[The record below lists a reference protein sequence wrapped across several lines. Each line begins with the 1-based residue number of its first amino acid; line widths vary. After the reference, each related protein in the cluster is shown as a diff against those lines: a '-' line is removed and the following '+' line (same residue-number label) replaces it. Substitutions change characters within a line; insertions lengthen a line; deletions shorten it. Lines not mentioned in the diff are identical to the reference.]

1 MANLLQQYRE
11 TFPEFREMNDA
22 QLTDALYEKYAGKD
36 SKTDK
41 ADFSLMLRGR
51 GPRISPFAAGIEGLK
66 GAAET
71 VIARGAQALGAEETA
86 KEYLGRAEERQQDV
100 AERYQPET
108 RGYEDIDSAYK
119 LGRFLY
125 ERFGESAPQMLLQVG
140 GGIGGLALRG
150 AAGAVGLAAARG
162 LSPAA
167 AAAAGSTAA
176 GAGAFTGYNIQR
188 QMEEGTPFEQTSLAA
203 AGGAALAQ
211 SALDTLSLATL
222 FKGFPGLS
230 PSQISSRVAAA
241 AVRSVESGA
250 TEFLTEGGQQALEIL
265 QANPTKFFEFGP
277 EVQKEIFSAAVT
289 GGILGGA
296 LGGAAGAITFRKPR
310 APGEPEPTTQ
320 QVPTP
325 GGEPP
330 AGGEPAGGEPPPAPA
345 AGVEPGAA
353 VAGVEPTGTEPVQVP
368 AGTEP
373 VAGVEPVTAP
383 PPTVQGPEPLAPAP
397 KIAAPPEP
405 AAAPA
410 PAPAPEPVAAPA
422 PAPIT
427 AAPKP
432 EPAPAPA
439 PTKVQGPQ
447 IFTVPNPPS
456 LPKNL
461 QLGKWTYTYGNQGKF
476 TLNFSS
482 DLEKALFQTSK
493 KTQKPKDALYRNW
506 LKAQGLSDGDIDT
519 LGNAFRSQ
527 LSSFVANALKTGP
540 NIGTLTVP
548 RFDPG
553 SFGLGAPSPAPKP
566 AAPTTPAVPT
576 SPAAPAPTQAL
587 GQNEP
592 MAFGTGAEPGVTAGA
607 IPFPEQQTKRSR
619 VDVNLGYNTPGYQY
633 RTQAPGQATSLI
645 TVTKDHNDRLE
656 ATLPGAMNVLRE
668 IHARMFPGMELKLQV
683 NSGLMNIAG
692 KDLPRGSSFVISP
705 KQVEIEINPDV
716 LAVEFGTGPERQT
729 KMLHTM
735 FHELSHAVEAVYL
748 VNAPKSVLEALIKQ
762 YEKARNPSAANR
774 AAIAF
779 ALSRHKDASDPSFL
793 PDLLSYLGISAD
805 KYKKYVA
812 SASKKYPGELFL
824 GKGLR
829 TSQITGDYYRSFTE
843 FTAEKV
849 AEWTIKEAKGLVPKT
864 TFEKGIKA
872 IYDRLRKLYNTVA
885 KALGISPRKGA
896 FEAYMQEVYGK
907 RAEVSA
913 VPGVAGNVTG
923 KGVINYVQSGDT
935 QGRPTLAAI
944 KKAMAQ
950 SGGSELPA
958 TPPAPPPTSR
968 MEERPTV
975 LREEAAPVDLQSAR
989 DRIFAAQ
996 GEQKGRF
1003 RQFVDRVQQLYK
1015 DGGWQSLADAFSRE
1029 VVDKY
1034 IYLKRLD
1041 DRFVAAMKAA
1051 GNKIASAYD
1060 QRMALAARLSSHAS
1074 MLDRENV
1081 LAKVNTLLFKG
1092 GVPVY
1097 KTTDPNNPL
1106 DGVIKVEGE
1115 GKGLSFLLDLQKAG
1129 KLRNWAEYA
1138 VARRVLNSYQ
1148 QKGLE
1153 FQITPA
1159 EAQAI
1164 VDLHSAD
1171 PEIVN
1176 AYNQYQ
1182 ELNKALIKLNV
1193 DAGRLSQKQADDLLQ
1208 FNDYYPFY
1216 RDVDAAGRYTGPTNS
1231 KGLLSPSRIRQAK
1244 GGTELLQEDPIDVIL
1259 KNTQFW
1265 IASAQKNIAARKIY
1279 NMSEFLGEGRQL
1291 SFSKQEQDAMLNAMF
1306 NGDEAEMRKYMQ
1318 REKMLRP
1325 GEVEGSYFVDGVE
1338 RRIALSN
1345 PDVAEALLVVD
1356 GPVPDLFKGIF
1367 GTFTT
1372 GYRELV
1378 TRSPEYILSNVIR
1391 DSVSQWVTSGVPFN
1405 PLRAMRNVIDFMRQK
1420 ENNEKVLALMQYG
1433 VIGGYKAIPELDDAT
1448 KLLNPNFN
1456 PIKGGVYVPKSGK
1469 ALSDIIS
1476 KVWNNLGELS
1486 DASDAASRM
1495 EIYDRVLKETGD
1507 EYEAAFR
1514 AQEAMNYRKQGRNS
1528 LLKYLTVMVPFING
1542 RIQGLDVTARAFG
1555 PKAIA
1560 YTAAKGSIL
1569 FGVAMGLQAMFGDDE
1584 EYKQLPEYVRYGS
1597 LPIPLKAL
1605 GLGDNGFLA
1614 IPKPFEMGFVFQTVP
1629 EVIYQAMLGNV
1640 ENRSIVR
1647 VLGEQLASTFG
1658 LSLTPQIISPI
1669 VETFVQ
1675 NRSNLTGLPIVTEA
1689 MKNLPKELQYTS
1701 ATSDIVKDVA
1711 SLTGISPVQAEALIK
1726 GYGGQIGTSI
1736 FGIVDGLYRAAS
1748 GRGVDKDWTQYPVVQ
1763 KFLKTEANTNAQGVA
1778 DVYRLS
1784 AEIQGLTTALN
1795 TFVAQG
1801 SADKARDLI
1810 EKNQGLFAM
1819 KSSISGLRTELNN
1832 LSRQER
1838 MIRNNDNIDQAS
1850 KEAQIEA
1857 IREARRQI
1865 GKTMTDSIKYTQK

>member
-1 MANLLQQYRE
+1 MANLIQQYRE
-11 TFPEFREMNDA
+11 TFPEFREAKDD
-22 QLTDALYEKYAGKD
+22 QIVDALWQRFGGPE
-36 SKTDK
+36 SKIDK
-41 ADFSLMLRGR
+41 ADFALELQGR
-51 GPRISPFAAGIEGLK
+51 GPRISPFRAGIEGLK
-66 GAAET
+66 GAGET
-71 VIARGAQALGAEETA
+71 ALARVAQAVGAEGTA
-86 KEYLGRAEERQQDV
+86 KEYIGRAEERQQDV
-100 AERYQPET
+100 AARYQPET
-108 RGYEDIDSAYK
+108 RSFEDVDSAYK
-119 LGRFLY
+119 FGRYLY

-150 AAGAVGLAAARG
+150 IAGAVGLAAARG

-167 AAAAGSTAA
+167 AAAAGSTAV
-176 GAGAFTGYNIQR
+176 GTGAFTGYNIQR

-211 SALDTLSLATL
+211 SALDTLSLATIL
-222 FKGFPGLS
+222 KGVPGLS
-230 PSQISSRVAAA
+230 PAAA
-241 AVRSVESGA
+241 GSRFAAFVRRGVESGA
-250 TEFLTEGGQQALEIL
+250 TEALTESGQQALEIL
-265 QANPTKFFEFGP
+265 QANPEKIAQFGP
-277 EVQKEIFSAAVT
+277 EVQKELKDAAIA
-289 GGILGGA
+289 GGLLGGA
-296 LGGAAGAITFRKPR
+296 MGGAAGAITFRKPR
-310 APGEPEPTTQ
+310 APGEPEPTRQ

-330 AGGEPAGGEPPPAPA
+330 AGGEPSGGEPPPAPA

-353 VAGVEPTGTEPVQVP
+353 PEPVEPP
-368 AGTEP
+368 AP
-373 VAGVEPVTAP
+373 GVEPVAP
-383 PPTVQGPEPLAPAP
+383 PTAQGPEPMAPAP

-405 AAAPA
+405 AAT
-410 PAPAPEPVAAPA
+410 PAPAPEPIAAPT

-427 AAPKP
+427 AAPEP

-439 PTKVQGPQ
+439 PTTVQGPQ

-493 KTQKPKDALYRNW
+493 KEQKPKDLLYRDW
-506 LKAQGLSDGDIDT
+506 LKSQGLSDDDIDT
-519 LGNAFRSQ
+519 LGTAFRSQ
-527 LSSFVANALKTGP
+527 LTAFVANALKTGP
-540 NIGTLTVP
+540 NTGTLTVP

-553 SFGLGAPSPAPKP
+553 SFGLGTQAPAPKP
-566 AAPTTPAVPT
+566 AAPAP
-576 SPAAPAPTQAL
+576 SPAAPTPAPTGA
-587 GQNEP
+587 EP
-592 MAFGTGAEPGVTAGA
+592 MPFGAGAEPGVTPGA
-607 IPFPEQQTKRSR
+607 IPFAQQDTKRQR
-619 VDVNLGYNTPGYQY
+619 VDVNLGPNRPGYQY

-645 TVTKDHNDRLE
+645 TVTKEDNDRFE
-656 ATLPGAMNVLRE
+656 SVIPGGMDMMRE
-668 IHARMFPGMELKLQV
+668 VHARMFPGMEVKLKV
-683 NSGLMNIAG
+683 NSGING
-692 KDLPRGSSFVISP
+692 PRGSSLVFSP
-705 KQVEIEINPDV
+705 KQVNLEINPDV
-716 LAVEFGTGPERQT
+716 LAMEFGTGPERQT
-729 KMLHTM
+729 KILHTM
-735 FHELSHAVEAVYL
+735 FHELSHAIENVYL
-748 VNAPKSVLEALIKQ
+748 YNAPKAVLESVIKQ
-762 YEKARNPSAANR
+762 YVKSRNPGAANR
-774 AAIAF
+774 AAVVF
-779 ALSRHKDASDPSFL
+779 ALSNRKDASDPKFL
-793 PDLLSYLGISAD
+793 QELLSYIGISAD
-805 KYKKYVA
+805 QYNKYISSK
-812 SASKKYPGELFL
+812 SKKYPAEIYLKPGVRSGEL
-824 GKGLR
+824 
-829 TSQITGDYYRSFTE
+829 TDDYYRSFTE
-843 FTAEKV
+843 WVAEKG
-849 AEWTIKEAKGLVPKT
+849 AEWLAKEAKGLVPKT
-864 TFEKGIKA
+864 TFEKFQKA
-872 IYDRLRKLYNTVA
+872 VLDRLRKLYVAIA
-885 KALGISPRKGA
+885 KAIGISPRKGE
-896 FEAYMQEVYGK
+896 FEAYMEEVYGK
-907 RAEVSA
+907 KAEVSA
-913 VPGVAGNVTG
+913 DMGRVTG
-923 KGVINYVQSGDT
+923 TDVINYRPAGIDT
-935 QGRPTLAAI
+935 QGRPTVAAV
-944 KKAMAQ
+944 KKAMGQ
-950 SGGSELPA
+950 EGGAKLPE

-968 MEERPTV
+968 LEERPTV
-975 LREEAAPVDLQSAR
+975 LREEAAPVDLQSVR
-989 DRIFAAQ
+989 NRIFAAPT
-996 GEQKGRF
+996 EQKGRF
-1003 RQFVDRVQQLYK
+1003 RQFTDRVQQLYK
-1015 DGGWQSLADAFSRE
+1015 EGGWQSLADAFSRE

-1041 DRFVAAMKAA
+1041 DRFAAAMKAA
-1051 GNKIASAYD
+1051 GNKIAAAYD

-1115 GKGLSFLLDLQKAG
+1115 GKGLSFLLDLQKSG
-1129 KLRNWAEYA
+1129 KLRDWAEYA

-1231 KGLLSPSRIRQAK
+1231 KGLLSPSKIRQAK

-1265 IASAQKNIAARKIY
+1265 ISSAQKNIAARKIY
-1279 NMSEFLGEGRQL
+1279 NMSEFLNEGRQL
-1291 SFSKQEQDAMLNAMF
+1291 SFSKDEQDAMLNAMF

-1325 GEVEGSYFVDGVE
+1325 GEVEGSYYVNGVE

-1405 PLRAMRNVIDFMRQK
+1405 PLRAMRNVVDFMRQK

-1514 AQEAMNYRKQGRNS
+1514 AQEAMNYRKQGSNA

-1597 LPIPLKAL
+1597 LPIPLRAL

-1784 AEIQGLTTALN
+1784 AEVQGLTTALN
-1795 TFVAQG
+1795 TFMAQG
-1801 SADKARDLI
+1801 SADKAMDLI
-1810 EKNQGLFAM
+1810 EKNEGLFAM
-1819 KSSISGLRTELNN
+1819 KATISGLRTQLNN

-1838 MIRNNDNIDQAS
+1838 MVRNNDNIDQAS